1 MRIFEKRNIIVHR
14 DIDVKHLEESH
25 VRTMSVPSLI
35 SMHEMPTLVI
45 KDSHTLKICDFI
57 FICLLVDHEPDSPDH
72 LRTLKRPVSFNGI
85 TIGDVEMAKVRGTVN
100 E

>member
-1 MRIFEKRNIIVHR
+1 MAFLQML
-14 DIDVKHLEESH
+14 DIN
-25 VRTMSVPSLI
+25 VPMDNDI
-35 SMHEMPTLVI
+35 SFL